1 MLKNIIKTSA
11 FVALGLA
18 LSACGDDK
26 NDQAKNTENSSPK
39 ITEVKL
45 GVVGEHTEEWKLV
58 AQKLE
63 KEGIKLSIVK
73 FADYTLPNR
82 ALNDGDIDLNAFQ
95 HKAFLEADCKAN
107 GYKLSYI
114 ADTIISPLGAYSNKI
129 KSIDELKDGDTV
141 ALPNDPT
148 NGGRALKLL
157 EKAGVIKLDASKGYL
172 PTVRDVTENSK
183 NIKFYEV
190 DAGNTPSLIPDVAI
204 SIINANYATDNGL
217 TPDKDAIY
225 QDTTGVIDANNPY
238 INIIAAKTENKDNPV
253 FQKVVKAY
261 QQKDVA
267 DKILELYNHSQIPV
281 FKY

>member
-1 MLKNIIKTSA
+1 MLKNIIKTAA

-190 DAGNTPSLIPDVAI
+190 YAGNTPSLIPDVAI

>member
-1 MLKNIIKTSA
+1 MLKNIIKTAA

>member
-1 MLKNIIKTSA
+1 MLKNIIKSA
-11 FVALGLA
+11 VFVALGLA

-26 NDQAKNTENSSPK
+26 NDQSKNAENSSAK

-172 PTVRDVTENSK
+172 PTVRDVTENAK

-238 INIIAAKTENKDNPV
+238 INIIVAKTENKDNPV

-267 DKILELYNHSQIPV
+267 DKILDLYKHSQIPV

>member
-1 MLKNIIKTSA
+1 MLKNIIKTVA

-204 SIINANYATDNGL
+204 SIINSNYATDNGL